1 MFRMTDRMIRKRIT
15 DKQTNAG
22 EMIENKIGK
31 YIEIVGQDIRDLW
44 GCRDEEICSAGR
56 YAGGI

>member
-1 MFRMTDRMIRKRIT
+1 MFRMTDHRIRKRIT

-31 YIEIVGQDIRDLW
+31 YFLILLAVE
-44 GCRDEEICSAGR
+44 
-56 YAGGI
+56 